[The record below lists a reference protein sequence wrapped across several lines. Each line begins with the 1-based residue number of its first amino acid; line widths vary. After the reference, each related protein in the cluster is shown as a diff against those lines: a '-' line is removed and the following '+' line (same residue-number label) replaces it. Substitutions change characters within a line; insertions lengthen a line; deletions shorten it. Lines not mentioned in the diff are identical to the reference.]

1 MLNTEPSFDAPIP
14 GMSLTHELG
23 ARPWQTPAQF
33 PSVDE
38 AIQYYME
45 SMSSDDFIDEL
56 IDIIELGVPL
66 ADLANTI
73 QLASVMEGKHNVD
86 VGVLVTPVIIEMLIF
101 LAESAGVEYTV
112 QVKENKDEKI
122 SKGKI
127 ARVIQQLELATEEKE
142 TEEETEDVKEV
153 AEETST
159 GLMSRR

>member
-1 MLNTEPSFDAPIP
+1 
-14 GMSLTHELG
+14 
-23 ARPWQTPAQF
+23 
-33 PSVDE
+33 
-38 AIQYYME
+38 
-45 SMSSDDFIDEL
+45 
-56 IDIIELGVPL
+56 
-66 ADLANTI
+66 
-73 QLASVMEGKHNVD
+73 
-86 VGVLVTPVIIEMLIF
+86 MLIF

>member
-56 IDIIELGVPL
+56 IDVIELGVPL

-122 SKGKI
+122 SKAKI
-127 ARVIQQLELATEEKE
+127 ARVIQQLELATEEE
-142 TEEETEDVKEV
+142 IEEEEEDVKEV
-153 AEETST
+153 AEEAST
-159 GLMSRR
+159 GLMSRRQ

>member
-56 IDIIELGVPL
+56 IDVIELGVPL

-122 SKGKI
+122 SKAKI
-127 ARVIQQLELATEEKE
+127 ARVIQQLELATEEE
-142 TEEETEDVKEV
+142 IEEEEDVKEV
-153 AEETST
+153 AEEAST
-159 GLMSRR
+159 GLMSRRQ